1 MSTLLVVRTYRGVP
15 AEQRQAE
22 RRSRLL
28 AAGVAVIG
36 RSGWQ
41 GTAVRAVCAEA
52 RLTERYFYES
62 FSDRE
67 ALLLAV
73 FDRVSADAATAILAA
88 VAGAPH
94 DAEARA
100 RAAIGAFVD
109 LVADDPGR
117 ARVMLVEATGSDELN
132 ERRRAAIAT
141 FARLV
146 RDQGADFYGVKPG
159 SVDVELTAHAL
170 VGAVAQ
176 LLIAWLSGEVEV
188 SRDRLVDHC
197 TALFLAGAKLRS

>member
-1 MSTLLVVRTYRGVP
+1 MGTYRGVP
-15 AEQRQAE
+15 AEE
-22 RRSRLL
+22 RRADRRKRLL
-28 AAGVAVIG
+28 EAGVDVIG

-41 GTAVRAVCAEA
+41 NTTVRAVCAEA
-52 RLTERYFYES
+52 GLTERYFYES

-67 ALLLAV
+67 ALLLQA
-73 FDRVSADAATAILAA
+73 FDHVTATAAATIVAA
-88 VAGAPH
+88 VADAPH
-94 DAEARA
+94 DAESRA

-109 LVADDPGR
+109 LVADDPGG
-117 ARVMLVEATGSDELN
+117 ARVMLVEATGSEALN
-132 ERRRAAIAT
+132 ERRLAAIAT

-146 RDQGADFYGVKPG
+146 RDQATEFYGVKPG
-159 SVDVELTAHAL
+159 SLDVELTAHAL